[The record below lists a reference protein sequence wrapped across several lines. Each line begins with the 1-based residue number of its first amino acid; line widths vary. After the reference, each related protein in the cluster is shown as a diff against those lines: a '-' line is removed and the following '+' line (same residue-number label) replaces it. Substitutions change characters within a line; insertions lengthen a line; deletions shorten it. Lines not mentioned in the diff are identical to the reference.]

1 MEKKKITVQEI
12 ADALDH
18 SLLRPD
24 ITVKELKE
32 GCALA
37 KQYKCVSVCVRPSDL
52 PIVIQELKG
61 TKVLPTTVIGFP
73 HGTCTTETKIF
84 ETKDAI
90 EKGAVEVDM
99 VMNIGRF
106 LSGEYDYVLDE
117 IKQVAQAAH
126 EGGALLKVIFENYYL
141 TDEQIIKASE
151 LAKAGGADFSKT
163 STGYAGGGATVHDL
177 KIMVEHADGMKVKA
191 AGGVKTLDAAL
202 AVLSTGTV
210 RIGTRSSKD
219 ILEEAVKRDEKGE
232 LFLSDEGELGTGY

>member
-1 MEKKKITVQEI
+1 
-12 ADALDH
+12 
-18 SLLRPD
+18 
-24 ITVKELKE
+24 TVKELKE

-117 IKQVAQAAH
+117 INQVAQAAH

-191 AGGVKTLDAAL
+191 AGGVKTL
-202 AVLSTGTV
+202 
-210 RIGTRSSKD
+210 
-219 ILEEAVKRDEKGE
+219 
-232 LFLSDEGELGTGY
+232 